1 MPKGGL
7 SYDSREACIRTAREN
22 GVSAAPC
29 ASLPSKKIGPDKNTN
44 NMAPVA
50 QGPKGPSY

>member
-7 SYDSREACIRTAREN
+7 SYDSREACIRTAREQ

-29 ASLPSKKIGPDKNTN
+29 ASLPSKKLGPDANTN
-44 NMAPVA
+44 NMAPVSK
-50 QGPKGPSY
+50 PKGTMY

>member
-7 SYDSREACIRTAREN
+7 SYDSREACIRTAREQ

-29 ASLPSKKIGPDKNTN
+29 AALPSKKLGADKNTN
-44 NMAPVA
+44 NMAPVSK
-50 QGPKGPSY
+50 PKGTMY